1 MSFGKLRSFLITA
14 PLIFLATAIMGT
26 ISLVVSLFDSS
37 GRGQHR
43 IARAWSRILIVIARV
58 KVHAEGLEKVAPEGS
73 YVFIANHRS
82 YMDVPVV
89 LSTISAQF
97 RFMANKNLFRIPFI
111 GYHLHRAGHLAVDN
125 ANPRESLRSMTEAAR
140 VIQKN
145 GISILIF
152 PEGGRTEG
160 ELRQFKDGAA
170 YIAIKAGVPVVPVA
184 LIGMRAIL
192 PMHSGELRGGGIT
205 LRVGEPIPT
214 IDLRLQDRTRLSVEL
229 HEAIARLLDRAP
241 EESSLTAVR

>member
-1 MSFGKLRSFLITA
+1 MSLRKLRAVLITA
-14 PLIFLATAIMGT
+14 PLIVLATAIMG
-26 ISLVVSLFDSS
+26 SLSLAVSLFDSS
-37 GRGQHR
+37 GRGQHK
-43 IARAWSRILIVIARV
+43 IARMWSKILLAVSRV
-58 KVHAEGLEKVAPEGS
+58 KVRSEGLEKIAPEGS

-97 RFMANKNLFRIPFI
+97 RFMANKNLFSIPFI
-111 GYHLHRAGHLAVDN
+111 GYHLHRAGHLPVDN

-140 VIQKN
+140 VIQKS

-160 ELRQFKDGAA
+160 ELRSFKDGAA

-184 LIGMRAIL
+184 LIGMRNIL
-192 PMHSGELRGGGIT
+192 PMGSGFVQGGEAI
-205 LRVGEPIPT
+205 LRVGEPVST
-214 IDLRLQDRTRLSVEL
+214 IDLSLQDRTRLSGEL
-229 HEAIARLLDRAP
+229 RDAVARLIESTPERA
-241 EESSLTAVR
+241 ELTAH